1 MANQMIALQARGPQ
15 LPDPGRQ
22 TAQYANMMNMAR
34 QSEVA
39 QRQASLAQQTMDINQ
54 AEEGRKKE
62 LQPSAVT
69 KAQSEAGSA
78 RLEYVMDFYTTSE
91 IALSNAYN
99 PQQAAALGSRIKE
112 MFPEPALHA
121 KIDETIAELGS
132 DPATFEVNRKRLLNR
147 TMEAKDQL
155 ARQIKTQTTGT
166 QQREISMPTYG
177 GGADDVATE
186 VPGSRLN
193 VAEGMQYIKDEYNN
207 IHAVPKTTGGG
218 FDTPA
223 PSTGAPGGGRG
234 GNTADVVYG
243 FGKYGSP
250 SKPLSTLSISDV
262 QDFQRNTLIP
272 NTRGKVGAGPDKG
285 TGAVGTYQIVYETL
299 KDYAPK
305 VFGANWRN
313 QIFTAD
319 AQEQLA
325 KAIYEDV
332 KGGNLKDTWA
342 GLPNNR
348 PGEYANV
355 PFEQIRDTIIQVESV
370 GSSQGSGGANQGSGS
385 GARAPTGPRVVIK
398 GTKASNEARNAKDA
412 AVAKYNSTIATAQ
425 RLLNNP
431 DLDSILGN
439 IQGNIP
445 DAVLSLLSQD
455 AANALSDY
463 NNLLT
468 IAGFQEL
475 QDMRDAAKTG
485 GALGQV
491 SDRENI
497 MLQQSAFASSRTQS
511 GEKFRTAL
519 KDYIA
524 KKEAS
529 RQRVLRAYE
538 QDFGT
543 PTGGTKTKPQ
553 KPKTPKPK
561 TPVNT
566 GWGKAKQVGK

>member
-34 QSEVA
+34 QSEAA

-54 AEEGRKKE
+54 AEEGRKKD
-62 LQPSAVT
+62 LHPSAVT

-78 RLEYVMDFYTTSE
+78 RLKYVMDYFDTSE
-91 IALSNAYN
+91 VALTNARDA
-99 PQQAAALGSRIKE
+99 QQAMALGDRMKR
-112 MFPEPALHA
+112 MFPEPELQQA
-121 KIDETIAELGS
+121 IDQTLASIPQDPSQFETW
-132 DPATFEVNRKRLLNR
+132 RKDSLFR

-155 ARQIKTQTTGT
+155 AQEFKTQTTGAE
-166 QQREISMPTYG
+166 QREISMPKYG
-177 GGADDVATE
+177 SGVATE

-193 VAEGMQYIKDEYNN
+193 VAEGMQYIKDDYGNV
-207 IHAVPKTTGGG
+207 IAVPKTTGGG
-218 FDTPA
+218 FDTPT

-342 GLPNNR
+342 GLPDNR

-355 PFEQIRDTIIQVESV
+355 PFEQIRDTIIQVES
-370 GSSQGSGGANQGSGS
+370 GGANQGSGGANQGSGS

-538 QDFGT
+538 KDFGT